1 MAILCNICGFYHAT
15 HKGVAA
21 AWFYFV
27 ARCSN
32 IFSRYLLNGAWRA
45 CTGHGVIFSW
55 ACGAASGQGMYQVCY
70 SRYRVSFY
78 LWLIGSVLKHCKV
91 PKYYDHDCSLS
102 VSYCAWFLNKN
113 VSVVIFY
120 WLTKFHCLIAFASW
134 DIGQYM
140 NCNCLLT
147 GCDVRHFEVTSR
159 FFCMTRK
166 SRQKFKYLENEKAFK
181 MK

>member
-1 MAILCNICGFYHAT
+1 MCFSFTWNQVSENMFLIIFIGCGAFAAWGMLQWMAILCNIYRFYHAT
-15 HKGVAA
+15 HKSVAA

-32 IFSRYLLNGAWRA
+32 IFSRYLLNGAWGA

-102 VSYCAWFLNKN
+102 VSYCAWLWTKMFL
-113 VSVVIFY
+113 
-120 WLTKFHCLIAFASW
+120 
-134 DIGQYM
+134 
-140 NCNCLLT
+140 LLYSN
-147 GCDVRHFEVTSR
+147 D
-159 FFCMTRK
+159 
-166 SRQKFKYLENEKAFK
+166 
-181 MK
+181 